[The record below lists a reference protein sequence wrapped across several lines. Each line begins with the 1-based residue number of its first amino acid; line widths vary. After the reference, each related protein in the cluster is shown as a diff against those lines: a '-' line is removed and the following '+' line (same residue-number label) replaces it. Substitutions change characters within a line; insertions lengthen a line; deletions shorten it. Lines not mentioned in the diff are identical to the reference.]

1 MASRMYAVV
10 KSGGKQYRVEEGQR
24 LRVELVGEPDSEVQ
38 FALIMLV
45 DGDTVLATPDQ
56 LSGATVSAR
65 VVEQVKGPK
74 INAFTY
80 KNKSNN
86 RRRWG
91 HRQTYSSIE
100 ITGISKG

>member
-38 FALIMLV
+38 LAPIMLV

>member
-1 MASRMYAVV
+1 MYAVV

-24 LRVELVGEPDSEVQ
+24 LQVERLGAPESEVELAPV
-38 FALIMLV
+38 MLV

-56 LSGATVSAR
+56 LKGASVSAR
-65 VVEQVKGPK
+65 VIDEVKGK
-74 INAFTY
+74 KVDAFTY

-91 HRQTYSSIE
+91 HRQTYATIE

>member
-1 MASRMYAVV
+1 MYAVV
-10 KSGGKQYRVEEGQR
+10 KSGGKQYRVEQGQR
-24 LRVELVGEPDSEVQ
+24 LNVELVGATDSEVE
-38 FALIMLV
+38 LSPVLLV

-56 LSGATVSAR
+56 LEGVTVSAR
-65 VVEQVKGPK
+65 VVDEVKGPK

-100 ITGISKG
+100 ITGISRG

>member
-1 MASRMYAVV
+1 MYAVV
-10 KSGGKQYRVEEGQR
+10 KSGGKQYRVEQGQR
-24 LRVELVGEPDSEVQ
+24 LRVERVGSPDAEVE
-38 FALIMLV
+38 LTPVMLV

-56 LSGATVSAR
+56 LAGASVSAR
-65 VVEQVKGPK
+65 VVDEVKGPK

-80 KNKSNN
+80 KNKTNN

-91 HRQTYSSIE
+91 HRQRYSSIE